1 MNKLMCLHW
10 NVLLKKNVFKK
21 LFRGSNKWKNFRS
34 LAWKRLLWTSLK
46 KYVLHYIVAPEIKQ
60 PNNKFPYLTRRQS
73 LCCFLTIYPERRRFF
88 RHPLSPRGGRQQ
100 FVIATKWEGKREKV
114 KQIHC
119 FCKAPDMALINLT
132 CLNEG

>member
-1 MNKLMCLHW
+1 MEKFLFSRIETVMNLSK
-10 NVLLKKNVFKK
+10 
-21 LFRGSNKWKNFRS
+21 
-34 LAWKRLLWTSLK
+34 K

-73 LCCFLTIYPERRRFF
+73 LCCFLTIYPERRLFF
-88 RHPLSPRGGRQQ
+88 ATLCPLVGGASNLSSQQ
-100 FVIATKWEGKREKV
+100 SEREKV